1 MSPAPTYLAQNHFGI
16 YYFRLAVP
24 VKLRE
29 IIGRRELRQSL
40 RTKNRKEAMAAARRM
55 AVAAESYFRG
65 ERMTQDE
72 LDRLLRISTEIKIKG
87 INWHPD
93 GNLSIESIEMDPNNE
108 ESEIRM
114 LDSLVDKVGTVPS
127 GSPYKHDVRNERSE
141 MTLSELI
148 SEYVKNQ
155 TESNRWTE
163 KTLAENRAI
172 YALMIRYFGDVPLS
186 ELTSQA
192 ARDFRS
198 DLLKLPT
205 NLNKKEKL
213 KNKPIKEIS
222 KRKYKQ
228 TLSES
233 SVNKYMRRISQML
246 EWSVEENHAER
257 NGFKKKQIRESK
269 KPNERRDALTL
280 DEIAAIF

>member
-1 MSPAPTYLAQNHFGI
+1 
-16 YYFRLAVP
+16 
-24 VKLRE
+24 
-29 IIGRRELRQSL
+29 
-40 RTKNRKEAMAAARRM
+40 
-55 AVAAESYFRG
+55 
-65 ERMTQDE
+65 
-72 LDRLLRISTEIKIKG
+72 
-87 INWHPD
+87 
-93 GNLSIESIEMDPNNE
+93 
-108 ESEIRM
+108 
-114 LDSLVDKVGTVPS
+114 
-127 GSPYKHDVRNERSE
+127 